1 MTRINNSPA
10 QAPIKWRCSLKHCI
24 LGAVWPNADDRL
36 FGSLLVEKNGFAISQ
51 PPNGHGLNMIFSRL
65 FPFFGFFGK
74 ELAMD
79 LGTANTL
86 LYSPAEG
93 IVLNEPS
100 VVALETRTGHLV
112 AVGKEAKEFLGRTPE
127 RIRAIRP
134 LKDGVIADFE
144 VTKAMIAFF
153 IRKVISGFRMA
164 KPRMVICVPTGI
176 TQVEKRAVIESAHQA
191 GAREVRLVEEPMAAA
206 IGAGLPIEE
215 PVGNM
220 VVDIGGGTTE
230 VAVISLSAVA
240 YAESVRVAGDEL
252 NEAIQRY
259 MQDRFQLLIGENMAE
274 QIKIEIGSAY
284 PLSDPLSME
293 VAGKNMVTGTPGIVE
308 VTDEHIR
315 EATKEPVGIIVGAVR
330 KALEKTPPELV
341 TDIASRGLLLAGGGS
356 LLRGLDRL
364 IADETHL
371 HVMLDDDPLTT
382 IVRGSGKTIEYRKH
396 YQQVFIN

>member
-1 MTRINNSPA
+1 
-10 QAPIKWRCSLKHCI
+10 
-24 LGAVWPNADDRL
+24 
-36 FGSLLVEKNGFAISQ
+36 
-51 PPNGHGLNMIFSRL
+51 MIFER
-65 FPFFGFFGK
+65 FFRFLGK
-74 ELAMD
+74 DLAMD

-86 LYSPAEG
+86 LYQPGEG

-100 VVALETRTGHLV
+100 VVATDARTGQLI

-134 LKDGVIADFE
+134 MKDGVIADFE
-144 VTKAMIAFF
+144 ITKEMIAFF
-153 IRKVISGFRMA
+153 VRKVITGFRLA
-164 KPRMVICVPTGI
+164 KPKIVICVPTGI
-176 TQVEKRAVIESAHQA
+176 TQVEKRAVIESAQQA

-259 MQDRFQLLIGENMAE
+259 MQDQFQLLIGENMAE
-274 QIKIEIGSAY
+274 QIKIRVGSAY
-284 PLSDPLSME
+284 PLPEPLRMDVS
-293 VAGKNMVTGTPGIVE
+293 GKNMVTGTPGTVE
-308 VTDEHIR
+308 VTDSHIR
-315 EATKEPVGIIVGAVR
+315 EAIKDPVAIIVGAVR
-330 KALEKTPPELV
+330 RALEKTPPELV
-341 TDIASRGLLLAGGGS
+341 ADIASRGLLLAGGGS
-356 LLRGLDRL
+356 LLRGLDKL
-364 IADETHL
+364 ISENTHL

-382 IVRGSGKTIEYRKH
+382 VVRGTGKTLEYRAN